1 MQYSGYMS
9 ERQTD
14 EARKGSIWQRV
25 EVWMVGAL
33 VSAGALSMLWYM
45 IHRVVG
51 LFR

>member
-14 EARKGSIWQRV
+14 EARKGSILQRA
-25 EVWMVGAL
+25 EVWFVGAL
-33 VSAGALSMLWYM
+33 VGAGALSMLWFL
-45 IHRVVG
+45 IHLVVG